1 LSQTLRVVLCLDT
14 KKTPLCPLSTAAAH
28 MPVTNL
34 ATIGYLA
41 RMKTLLAALLC
52 GATLSL
58 QAQHQYDPLPDSLQ
72 SMLDKSFTILQT
84 NAINRDTVNWSRL
97 KEQVYQKTVRA
108 KSYQDLAAVYPYL
121 FQQIGDPH
129 GALQLHGKSY
139 AWQSA
144 RTPYSNQA
152 VRKAINAYPTVRV
165 LTLGD
170 EIGYI
175 LLPGNRDFTGKQ
187 INADAQTIRDAL
199 HSVNTK
205 RINKWIL
212 DLRVN
217 TGGSMY
223 QMLAGLADLL
233 GEGKVGQFVNQH
245 KQPDG
250 AWIIK
255 EGNIYLDA
263 QPVSSV
269 AHQPLGIPSEA
280 PLAVLI
286 SGQTASSGE
295 IVAIATVGRKQ
306 SVLIGEPSAGY
317 TTANQGFS
325 LNAYA
330 GLNLAVDYD
339 ADRGGR
345 IYTERVR
352 PAIEVLGGDNFEQ
365 LEQDQKVQAALRWFG
380 SR

>member
-1 LSQTLRVVLCLDT
+1 
-14 KKTPLCPLSTAAAH
+14 
-28 MPVTNL
+28 
-34 ATIGYLA
+34 
-41 RMKTLLAALLC
+41 
-52 GATLSL
+52 
-58 QAQHQYDPLPDSLQ
+58 
-72 SMLDKSFTILQT
+72 MLDKSFTILQT
-84 NAINRDTVNWSRL
+84 NAINRDTIDWSRL
-97 KEQVYQKTVRA
+97 KEQVYQKAAAA

-121 FQQIGDPH
+121 FQQIGDSH
-129 GALQLHGKSY
+129 GALQLQGKSY
-139 AWQSA
+139 SWKPAQ
-144 RTPYSNQA
+144 TPYSNQA
-152 VRKAINAYPTVRV
+152 IRTYPTVRV
-165 LTLGD
+165 RTIGD
-170 EIGYI
+170 EVGYI
-175 LLPGNRDFTGKQ
+175 LLPGNRDFTGKN
-187 INADAQTIRDAL
+187 INADTQAIRDAL
-199 HSVNTK
+199 RSVNTEK
-205 RINKWIL
+205 ITNWIL

-233 GEGKVGQFVNQH
+233 GEGKMGQFVNQH

-255 EGNIYLDA
+255 QGNIYLDT

-269 AHQPLGIPSEA
+269 AHHPLGIPGEV

-295 IVAIATVGRKQ
+295 IVAIATVGRKH

-352 PAIEVLGGDNFEQ
+352 PAIEVLGGDNFEL

-380 SR
+380 RR